1 MISEE
6 EKKTHRAIYRAG
18 KTLKESWPAAA
29 GIEFCSGLVK
39 RSTTPCTVVDSILIE
54 LVICTCTGES
64 R

>member
-6 EKKTHRAIYRAG
+6 EKKTHSAIYGAG

-29 GIEFCSGLVK
+29 GIEFCRGLVK
-39 RSTTPCTVVDSILIE
+39 RSPTPSTVVDSVLIE